1 MRRRWLWRAAP
12 VALCLLLCAAGAEAR
27 PRWASRGWLRSVDWK
42 FAGAVLTQY
51 AMANLDARTS
61 LRCFQRF
68 PSCHERNPLL
78 GSHPSS
84 ARMYTQLNLYVTGLA
99 VTELYLKDSHRRERG
114 ATLVWLTG
122 PAVSLS
128 YNLISSVGN
137 IRLYS
142 KYAAQC
148 RASGKLV
155 C

>member
-1 MRRRWLWRAAP
+1 M
-12 VALCLLLCAAGAEAR
+12 
-27 PRWASRGWLRSVDWK
+27 DWK

-51 AMANLDARTS
+51 AMANLDAHTS
-61 LRCFQRF
+61 LRCFHRF
-68 PSCHERNPLL
+68 SSCHERNPLL

-99 VTELYLKDSHRRERG
+99 LTELYLKDSRRREKG
-114 ATLVWLTG
+114 STLVWLTG
-122 PAVSLS
+122 PAVSLP

-137 IRLYS
+137 IRLYD